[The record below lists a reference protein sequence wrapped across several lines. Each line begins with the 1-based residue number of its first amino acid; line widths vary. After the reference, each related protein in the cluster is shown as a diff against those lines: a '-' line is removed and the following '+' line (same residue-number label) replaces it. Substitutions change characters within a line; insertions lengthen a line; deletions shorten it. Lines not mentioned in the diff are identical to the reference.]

1 MSNTYYLSGTK
12 TVSLENPDFSFL
24 FIYYDKI
31 YVYRQ
36 KFENRDYYEVDCNT
50 GQIIKELGDDFF
62 EINKLSELAATEK
75 NFSQYLFPTPYDEE
89 LTSNNSIKK
98 IVSNEIKDLEIVG
111 DVEYTQFDNM
121 LLMNYYE
128 RLIGKPLINKFRAF
142 DLEKNKEIF
151 NEVLS
156 SNANAYVP
164 DSFFVY
170 KNLLILLI
178 EKTGLKIYKLN

>member
-1 MSNTYYLSGTK
+1 
-12 TVSLENPDFSFL
+12 
-24 FIYYDKI
+24 
-31 YVYRQ
+31 
-36 KFENRDYYEVDCNT
+36 
-50 GQIIKELGDDFF
+50 
-62 EINKLSELAATEK
+62 
-75 NFSQYLFPTPYDEE
+75 
-89 LTSNNSIKK
+89 
-98 IVSNEIKDLEIVG
+98 
-111 DVEYTQFDNM
+111 
-121 LLMNYYE
+121 MNYYE

-142 DLEKNKEIF
+142 DLEKSKEIF